1 LTTAIAKTILVI
13 DDDRDVL
20 RAAALTLR
28 PLATAIQTLESPEHV
43 LAAIDAESIDA
54 ILLDMNFATGKT
66 SGAEGLVW
74 LDRIVRR
81 APDIAIVLMTAYGA
95 VSVAVEA
102 LKRGAA
108 DFILKPWHNE
118 KLIATMTAAVALTR
132 ARRDAAR
139 VNLRVDT
146 LELDDSTQQVG
157 PRLESP
163 QEREIATLV
172 QKVGSTN
179 ADVLLLGESGTG
191 KEITARALHR
201 ASTRASRPFVA
212 VDLGAVPESLFESE
226 LFGHRRG
233 AFTGATA
240 DRVGQIESAQ
250 GGTLFLDEI
259 GNLPLQLQ
267 SKMLTVLERREVLPI
282 GATRPIPIDVRLI
295 CATNLSEDEL
305 RQATRFRQDLLFRI
319 KTVQIVLPALRTRAA
334 DILPLLDHFLD
345 FYARKHRVQRRPLA
359 AEARAMLERYSWPGN
374 IRELRHAAE
383 SATILASGEEL
394 SPADFAF
401 ARSNASGPAQPD
413 TFDLDEIER
422 RAILRALEH
431 FDGNISK
438 AALALGLTR
447 PALYRRI
454 SRHGL

>member
-1 LTTAIAKTILVI
+1 
-13 DDDRDVL
+13 
-20 RAAALTLR
+20 
-28 PLATAIQTLESPEHV
+28 
-43 LAAIDAESIDA
+43 
-54 ILLDMNFATGKT
+54 
-66 SGAEGLVW
+66 
-74 LDRIVRR
+74 
-81 APDIAIVLMTAYGA
+81 
-95 VSVAVEA
+95 
-102 LKRGAA
+102 
-108 DFILKPWHNE
+108 
-118 KLIATMTAAVALTR
+118 
-132 ARRDAAR
+132 
-139 VNLRVDT
+139 
-146 LELDDSTQQVG
+146 
-157 PRLESP
+157 
-163 QEREIATLV
+163 
-172 QKVGSTN
+172 
-179 ADVLLLGESGTG
+179 
-191 KEITARALHR
+191 
-201 ASTRASRPFVA
+201 
-212 VDLGAVPESLFESE
+212 
-226 LFGHRRG
+226 
-233 AFTGATA
+233 
-240 DRVGQIESAQ
+240 
-250 GGTLFLDEI
+250 
-259 GNLPLQLQ
+259 LPLQLQ